1 MNKFQEL
8 MESIDILISRRLRY
22 VTSINYGIIKQVN
35 SNNCVITIKG
45 EDYTLPFYGNTPVLN
60 RKYPVIL
67 PQGNLSQAFI
77 IG

>member
-8 MESIDILISRRLRY
+8 MESIDILISQRLKY
-22 VTSINYGIIKQVN
+22 VTTINYGIVKSINGNV
-35 SNNCVITIKG
+35 CTITIKG
-45 EDYTLPFYGNTPVLN
+45 EDYTLPFYGNAPTAN

-67 PQGNLSQAFI
+67 PQGNLSQGFV

>member
-22 VTSINYGIIKQVN
+22 VTSVNYGIIKQIN